1 MGALLQ
7 HVSRHERALVLLGLL
22 LVEGMAW
29 AYLWS
34 GAGTLE
40 DMGGMLMPMSSGPW
54 TLAHALVMLAMWWVM
69 MVAMM
74 LPSALPVILVHAGI
88 AGHQPQGGLATAA
101 FTAGYLMA
109 WGGFGIAA
117 TALQFALERV
127 ALLSPMME
135 LTSVGL
141 AAATF
146 IAAGLYQWTP
156 LKRACLDHCQAP
168 LAFVMTNWRDGP
180 RGALWMGW
188 RHGGYCLGCCWVLM
202 LLLFVGG
209 LMNLLWI
216 AALALY
222 VLAEKLIPGRPWV
235 HRVAGAGLLLW
246 GLALL
251 GWPGLA

>member
-1 MGALLQ
+1 MNSLLQ

-22 LVEGMAW
+22 LVEGAAW

-54 TLAHALVMLAMWWVM
+54 TLTHALIMLAMWWVM

-74 LPSALPVILVHAGI
+74 LPSALPVILIHAGI
-88 AGHQPQGGLATAA
+88 AGRQSQGGLATAA
-101 FTAGYLMA
+101 FTTGYLMV

-117 TALQFALERV
+117 TALQFALEHV

-135 LTSVGL
+135 LTGVGL

-146 IAAGLYQWTP
+146 MAAGLYQWTP
-156 LKRACLDHCQAP
+156 LKRTCLEHCQSP
-168 LAFVMTNWRDGP
+168 LAFVLTNWRDGP

-209 LMNLLWI
+209 VMNLLWI

-235 HRVAGAGLLLW
+235 HRVAGAGLLTW
-246 GLALL
+246 GTALL
-251 GWPGLA
+251 WWPGLA